1 MLFLHIVRTRVQHIK
16 GIDVSYQEIRFIHRQ
31 AIWTA
36 VCRNLLYLSVRADDA
51 VLVEVCRRAHRQRT
65 VHGGHGAVLLVHG
78 LVFGSASFAAG
89 HLAVV
94 PHHVWQFRRE

>member
-16 GIDVSYQEIRFIHRQ
+16 GLDVSYQEIRFIHSQ

-36 VCRNLLYLSVRADDA
+36 VCRRLLHLSVCADDA

-65 VHGGHGAVLLVHG
+65 VYGGHGTVFLVHG
-78 LVFGSASFAAG
+78 LGS
-89 HLAVV
+89 
-94 PHHVWQFRRE
+94 